1 MSTKTRSSFQT
12 FVPEIL
18 YTHNKVIFA
27 ESMIFIVLAWS
38 FLSNAF
44 GLENSISSPSLV
56 AAATYELLA
65 TGEAFTHLLDTIRRV
80 IYGFIMTT
88 IVGTVLGIAMGMS
101 DFWRHALQDYITVG
115 LALPSLFAA
124 IFAAMWFG
132 VSDLTPMFAGA
143 AIAFPFLTQNVFEGV
158 KNVDYRLLEMSSSFD
173 VSRKRA
179 IWRVVVQS
187 VLPEWFAGARY
198 SFAICWKIT
207 TLAEL
212 IAAGSG
218 VGFMIERQMEIL
230 SLTGVLAWTV
240 LFTGVILIVEYG
252 ILQQIEKRVF
262 DWRESTDMGMIGG
275 V

>member
-1 MSTKTRSSFQT
+1 MSTRTSRSIDQ
-12 FVPEIL
+12 FVPKVL
-18 YTHNKVIFA
+18 YTQNKVIFF
-27 ESMIFIVLAWS
+27 ESMLFIVIAWAV
-38 FLSNAF
+38 LSNVL
-44 GLENSISSPSLV
+44 GLESSISSPTLVGERAYTLV
-56 AAATYELLA
+56 ASGTATPHMIA
-65 TGEAFTHLLDTIRRV
+65 TIRRV
-80 IYGFIMTT
+80 VLGFVITT
-88 IVGTVLGIAMGMS
+88 IIGTVLGIVMGMS

-132 VSDLTPMFAGA
+132 VSDTTPIVAGA

-158 KNVDYRLLEMSSSFD
+158 KNVDYALLEMSSAFD
-173 VSRKRA
+173 VSRRRT
-179 IWRVVVQS
+179 IWRVIVQS

-262 DWRESTDMGMIGG
+262 DWREGTDMGMIGG